1 MKMKSFL
8 QGSHQKMVYNRIL
21 NTTALGGFEPNFQPK
36 CVNDYQSTDTY
47 FEWVEVFQFDEIA
60 INSLHTCSLSK
71 FWRK

>member
-47 FEWVEVFQFDEIA
+47 FE
-60 INSLHTCSLSK
+60 
-71 FWRK
+71 